1 MNTLIKIT
9 FFSTLALF
17 LFACDT
23 DPVNSNVVDNFDHE
37 GQIPIDQALLDT
49 YFETHYYN
57 PSDEAIWS
65 IGAQGDGALSLEE
78 QVPLSEDAKLKSI
91 AGIQANG
98 TETDY
103 TLYYLKTVAG
113 SDVEEKRPS
122 KLDSVF
128 VNYKGMLLD
137 STVFDSNTKYPVWF
151 SLQNT
156 VSGWGFGFQK
166 FEGGT
171 KAVPTDEEYISEE
184 DFVFKNVGKGFL
196 FIPSGLGYRNGS
208 SSLIPANAPLIF
220 QLELHLVKMIDTDSD
235 SLSDKEEVVID
246 ASGNVTF
253 IDTDSDGYSD
263 HLDKDDDDDGKLT
276 IDEVAAGTD
285 PKDPNS

>member
-1 MNTLIKIT
+1 MNTLIKIIL
-9 FFSTLALF
+9 FSTVTLF
-17 LFACDT
+17 FTACDT

-78 QVPLSEDAKLKSI
+78 QVPLSKDAKLQSI

-128 VNYKGMLLD
+128 VNYSGMLLD
-137 STVFDSNTKYPVWF
+137 STVFDSNTKHPVWF

-171 KAVPTDEEYISEE
+171 KAVSTDEEYISEE
-184 DFVFKNVGKGFL
+184 DFVFKNVGKGYL

-208 SSLIPANAPLIF
+208 SSLIPANAPLVF

-235 SLSDKEEVVID
+235 SLSDKEEVAID

-276 IDEVAAGTD
+276 IDEVEAGTD